1 MTHNSFSNE
10 SIYLLQEKIEY
21 FWIFSHELRDSH
33 ETLLS
38 LSYIIQG
45 DVRPSI
51 RPSVLPSVHPSVFPC
66 ILLSVLPS
74 IPPPHWQSRPQICP
88 PSPQSAS
95 IRLVP
100 ALNSAIQPQFSNKP
114 SASNLPSRLQIC
126 PLDLQLALQA
136 LNQSR

>member
-1 MTHNSFSNE
+1 MTHNSYSNE
-10 SIYLLQEKIEY
+10 LIYLLQEKIEY

-74 IPPPHWQSRPQICP
+74 IPPPIGNQGLKFALPALNQPQSGYSPPSIQQFSLNSQISPLPQICP
-88 PSPQSAS
+88 PDFKSA
-95 IRLVP
+95 L
-100 ALNSAIQPQFSNKP
+100 
-114 SASNLPSRLQIC
+114 
-126 PLDLQLALQA
+126 
-136 LNQSR
+136 

>member
-10 SIYLLQEKIEY
+10 LIYLLQEKIEY

-51 RPSVLPSVHPSVFPC
+51 RPSFRPS
-66 ILLSVLPS
+66 ILLSFLASFYLSFHPF
-74 IPPPHWQSRPQICP
+74 PPPIGNHGLKF
-88 PSPQSAS
+88 A
-95 IRLVP
+95 LP
-100 ALNSAIQPQFSNKP
+100 ALNQPQSG
-114 SASNLPSRLQIC
+114 
-126 PLDLQLALQA
+126 
-136 LNQSR
+136 